1 MRKRKNQSQK
11 RRDKAEKQE
20 EKRYQDMAIGGIAN
34 REKREEVK
42 GKTPK
47 ESSDTIPKT
56 TISNEQYPR
65 EVKTVGN
72 TEGETTF
79 TDVFDSSECDSMAE
93 MKKSGGTQKEEHL
106 KAVLA
111 SVEKE
116 EPAELAITDIQTSN
130 VDKDSPPTT
139 VTAADTSQPNL
150 EEKAAI
156 LRGSKPEQIFDIS
169 STDKKNGIHKEKE
182 EAEKLLSHSL
192 INPYT
197 TFWRELTRSCT
208 DLYVG
213 SARNITEIT
222 GYWLDLFSKPWSVGR
237 NTKDRMKVE

>member
-72 TEGETTF
+72 TEGGTMF
-79 TDVFDSSECDSMAE
+79 TDVFDSSECDSMAK
-93 MKKSGGTQKEEHL
+93 MKKSGGTQ
-106 KAVLA
+106 
-111 SVEKE
+111 KE

-169 STDKKNGIHKEKE
+169 STDKKDGIHKEKE

-237 NTKDRMKVE
+237 KTKERTKVE